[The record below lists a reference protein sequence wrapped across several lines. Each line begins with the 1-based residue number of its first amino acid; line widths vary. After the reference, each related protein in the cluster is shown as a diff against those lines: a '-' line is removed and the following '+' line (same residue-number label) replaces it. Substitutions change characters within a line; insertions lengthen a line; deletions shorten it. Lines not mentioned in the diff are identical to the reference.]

1 MSASRALTRL
11 AIASP
16 KTNGQPGLFYP
27 GEAIQA
33 LPQFQPCAPRLFG
46 TTRGEYSS
54 AEFGN
59 IQDSAMRTNA
69 L

>member
-46 TTRGEYSS
+46 TIREEASR
-54 AEFGN
+54 AEFRH